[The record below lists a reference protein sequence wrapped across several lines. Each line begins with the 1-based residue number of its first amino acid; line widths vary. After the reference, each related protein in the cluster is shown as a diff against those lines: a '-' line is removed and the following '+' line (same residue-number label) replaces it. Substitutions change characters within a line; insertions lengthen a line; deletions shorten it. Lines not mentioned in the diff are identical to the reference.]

1 MNMQPDVVG
10 PDRMGDSTFNRK
22 YIVAWLRVV
31 TSQHKNCMVP
41 RGAMVE
47 AFKDDLADLGVN
59 IDAFVTGLAEE
70 ADWSYVASSEE
81 GFYFAKKGAAPVQ
94 RKWSRPR

>member
-1 MNMQPDVVG
+1 MMSMQPDVVG

-31 TSQHKNCMVP
+31 ISQQKNCMVP
-41 RGAMVE
+41 RRAMVE
-47 AFKDDLADLGVN
+47 AFKDDLADFGVN
-59 IDAFVTGLAEE
+59 IDAFVSGIAEE
-70 ADWSYVASSEE
+70 AGWRYVESSEE
-81 GFYFAKKGAAPVQ
+81 GFYFAREPAPVQ